1 MRETLD
7 FSRIQQYA
15 ISRIQQY
22 AKELWQEPPPTE
34 IVFLKKIHFG
44 IQLCF
49 FGSDKL
55 FSYTAVRFVI
65 FCFGWKRL
73 ILISPI
79 EKYLIGQD

>member
-22 AKELWQEPPPTE
+22 GKELWQEPPCRPPTE

-44 IQLCF
+44 MQLCF

-65 FCFGWKRL
+65 FFL
-73 ILISPI
+73 VES
-79 EKYLIGQD
+79 D